1 MGFLTEKIILICC
14 VLLVNLDYMLF
25 EDPGF
30 IFADEVCADNDGCI
44 KQLACIEGICLNPC
58 PGPCYGNTIC
68 EVLEHVP
75 SCSCKPGFSGNP
87 HTGCE
92 EKVPVNQCNNNT
104 PCDNLL
110 ACIDGKCQDPCPGPC
125 QGNTTCEVRD
135 HVPHC
140 VCKPGFSGNP
150 VTGCQGQGVAVADE
164 ACADNHGCIKE
175 LACIAGKCQN
185 PCPGPCYGNTFCVVL
200 EHVPFCSCNPGFSGN
215 PYTGCEEK
223 VNQCN
228 NNNYCDDLLACIDGK
243 CQDPCPGP
251 CHGNTICEV
260 HDHVPYCVCKPG
272 FSGNPFTGCQE
283 QVPVNQCNN
292 NNYCDTLLVCI
303 DGKCQDPCPGPCHGN
318 TICEVHDHVPYCACK
333 PGFSGNPFTGC
344 QEQVPVNQ
352 CNNNSPCDNLLACI
366 DGKCQDPCPGP
377 CQGNTTCEVRDHVP
391 YCDCK
396 PGFSGNPFTG
406 CQGQGSV
413 DQCNNNNNCDKLMA
427 CVNGKCKDPCSGLCS
442 DNATCE
448 VHDHVPYC
456 TCMPGFSGNPIIGC
470 KDKARYSHRCLIT
483 GSRPP
488 GKKVYKVER
497 FIKVNFYAAFS
508 HCITHGGRL
517 ATVGTKDENAL
528 IKEEIRKTGIRNYEF
543 WTSGTNLGGDWLWM
557 SSGEVLPEFS
567 DWNILEPNNLGGNEH
582 CLEFYEKNNNG
593 YMWNDKSCD
602 QEVYPICEY
611 FE

>member
-223 VNQCN
+223 
-228 NNNYCDDLLACIDGK
+228 
-243 CQDPCPGP
+243 
-251 CHGNTICEV
+251 
-260 HDHVPYCVCKPG
+260 
-272 FSGNPFTGCQE
+272 
-283 QVPVNQCNN
+283 
-292 NNYCDTLLVCI
+292 
-303 DGKCQDPCPGPCHGN
+303 
-318 TICEVHDHVPYCACK
+318 
-333 PGFSGNPFTGC
+333 
-344 QEQVPVNQ
+344 VPVNQ

>member
-1 MGFLTEKIILICC
+1 MGFLTEKIILLCC

-30 IFADEVCADNDGCI
+30 IFADEVCADNDGCK

-87 HTGCE
+87 VTGCE

-140 VCKPGFSGNP
+140 
-150 VTGCQGQGVAVADE
+150 
-164 ACADNHGCIKE
+164 
-175 LACIAGKCQN
+175 
-185 PCPGPCYGNTFCVVL
+185 
-200 EHVPFCSCNPGFSGN
+200 
-215 PYTGCEEK
+215 
-223 VNQCN
+223 
-228 NNNYCDDLLACIDGK
+228 
-243 CQDPCPGP
+243 
-251 CHGNTICEV
+251 
-260 HDHVPYCVCKPG
+260 
-272 FSGNPFTGCQE
+272 
-283 QVPVNQCNN
+283 
-292 NNYCDTLLVCI
+292 
-303 DGKCQDPCPGPCHGN
+303 
-318 TICEVHDHVPYCACK
+318 
-333 PGFSGNPFTGC
+333 
-344 QEQVPVNQ
+344 
-352 CNNNSPCDNLLACI
+352 
-366 DGKCQDPCPGP
+366 
-377 CQGNTTCEVRDHVP
+377 
-391 YCDCK
+391 DCK

-413 DQCNNNNNCDKLMA
+413 DQCINNNNCDKLMA

-470 KDKARYSHRCLIT
+470 KDIVPGASGQTKFHSSNEQNYDSDGSVDIIERVVDDSSSDNSSESDEEATVIEVPTRSITTARYSHRCLII

-488 GKKVYKVER
+488 GKKVYRVER
-497 FIKVNFYAAFS
+497 LVKVNFYAAFS
-508 HCITHGGRL
+508 HCISHGGRL
-517 ATVGTKDENAL
+517 ATVESKDENAL

-557 SSGEVLPEFS
+557 SSGDKLPEFK
-567 DWNILEPNNLGGNEH
+567 DWNIREPNNLGGNEH
-582 CLEFYEKNNNG
+582 CLEFYEMDSNG
-593 YMWNDKSCD
+593 YGWNDKSCD